1 MPLPNPRSGES
12 ENDFH
17 SRCMGNAVMGKEYP
31 DQAQRNAICYSQ
43 WRRNLQSDTEKFSS
57 YNVLNN
63 TYQLRTVVHQ
73 GVPHLVIPVI
83 MMVEG
88 VHNGSHGK
96 LLHLAEDLGK
106 FPGSWN
112 GIPVTV
118 EHPEE
123 GYQYISANIPSIVDS
138 QVVGRI
144 YGTHFEDGRL
154 KSEAWIN
161 EAKVREISPLALA
174 YILQGKPLEV
184 SVGVFTED
192 EITSGTW
199 HDEEYVAIARNHRPD
214 HLALLPG
221 GQGACSW
228 KDGCGVRTNSNKEGG
243 NDVDDLLKVMKELNE
258 KGYTTVQLNKES
270 YDQII
275 STIRTKLDRMDDDLK
290 IHFLEEVFDDFFVYR
305 IQSRAG
311 LGGEDILY
319 KRGYNVN
326 ADESIEFTG
335 EPTSVIRKVE
345 YVTQT
350 ITSLKRTKG
359 GILTM
364 DKKTE
369 PCCPE
374 KVQALI
380 QSEHT
385 KFEEDDREWLSSLQ
399 EGQIEKLSPIIP
411 VKAEPVVPK
420 KEEDEQEKLV
430 QMNKEQAIQMLKE
443 HFADPKDFLSILPE
457 ETREQMEYGMD
468 LHQAHRAELIQHIT
482 ANTEVYTADDL
493 KDRKTDELK
502 KLAQAIKPKMDFSLL
517 SGSSPKVNVV
527 VQEALLP
534 PGVAEKKT
542 ETAKA

>member
-12 ENDFH
+12 ENAFH
-17 SRCMGNAVMGKEYP
+17 SRCMGNAVMGREYP

-123 GYQYISANIPSIVDS
+123 GDQYISANIPSIIDS
-138 QVVGRI
+138 QVVGRV
-144 YGTHFEDGRL
+144 YSTRFEDGRL

-184 SVGVFTED
+184 SVGVFTEE

-243 NDVDDLLKVMKELNE
+243 NDVDDLLKVMKELNG
-258 KGYTTVQLNKES
+258 KGYTTIQLNKES

-311 LGGEDILY
+311 LGGEDTLY
-319 KRGYNVN
+319 KRSYNVN
-326 ADESIEFTG
+326 TDESVEFTG

-345 YVTQT
+345 YVAQT

-420 KEEDEQEKLV
+420 KEEDEQEKPV

-517 SGSSPKVNVV
+517 SGSSPKVSVV
-527 VQEALLP
+527 AQEALLP
-534 PGVAEKKT
+534 PGVTEKKT